1 MQGRRVLVATKQAKP
16 APDSGFAAV
25 DALVALMILA
35 ITITLSLR
43 AVETAKRAATSA
55 DEMRQATQVMRGL
68 LEAPLAKRGVQTGQT
83 VAFDWRLETRTGAS
97 PVGAP
102 GALICDRVASVTAR
116 RTGRRYGLRTSEICL
131 PDQTP

>member
-83 VAFDWRLETRTGAS
+83 AAFDWRLETRTGAS
-97 PVGAP
+97 AP
-102 GALICDRVASVTAR
+102 GA
-116 RTGRRYGLRTSEICL
+116 
-131 PDQTP
+131 PDK